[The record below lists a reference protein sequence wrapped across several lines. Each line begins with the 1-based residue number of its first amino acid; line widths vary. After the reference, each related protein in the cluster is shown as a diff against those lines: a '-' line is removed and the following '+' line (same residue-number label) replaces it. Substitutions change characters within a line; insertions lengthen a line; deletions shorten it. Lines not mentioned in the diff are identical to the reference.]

1 MSARSHRQRCFATS
15 QLNSL
20 PPSLRKTRGMPKVK
34 HNWSKCCATP
44 SSLLVGMG
52 NAKGNLDALS
62 TASKMYSLP
71 AKEVVPIR
79 RRSTSISPMVL
90 RPVWVE
96 GPVAGCCFVSDVYSR
111 MTGRIR
117 VRLLPLWAKKIVLV
131 LGRGLVLPR
140 STRVGNG

>member
-1 MSARSHRQRCFATS
+1 MSARSHRQRCFTTS

-44 SSLLVGMG
+44 SAFLVGMG

-62 TASKMYSLP
+62 TTSKMYSLP

-79 RRSTSISPMVL
+79 NRSTFNISHGSW
-90 RPVWVE
+90 PVRVE
-96 GPVAGCCFVSDVYSR
+96 GLVAGCGFVSDVYSR

-117 VRLLPLWAKKIVLV
+117 VRLLPLWAKKNVLV
-131 LGRGLVLPR
+131 LGRGLMLPR
-140 STRVGNG
+140 SARVGNR